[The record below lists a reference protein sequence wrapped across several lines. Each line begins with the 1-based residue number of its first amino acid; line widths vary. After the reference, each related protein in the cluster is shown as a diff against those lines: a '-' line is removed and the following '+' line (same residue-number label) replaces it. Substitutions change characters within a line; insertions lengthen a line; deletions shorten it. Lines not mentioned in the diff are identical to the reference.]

1 MVKHRRLRDALA
13 VLAIAWWFL
22 WLIPPLGSWA
32 RRYEF
37 VQTLQFDSF
46 ALVAPALFVAGA
58 PWRRLGVQRW
68 PIWSHSTTASA
79 FARGPD
85 PDQPPVATV
94 GINHG
99 RSIAGAGLFLVLAI
113 AWRVPPVVDALV
125 RHGWLTAVEFLTLGV
140 SGVVLFRDLIESPP
154 LTPRASRPYRIGIS
168 AVVMWV
174 IWIIAYMNGMS
185 RSSWYH
191 AFIHVSG
198 RGPSLAADQQLS
210 VGSIWIVSAA
220 VFLPIV
226 FWNLVQWLQSEE
238 DPDAEL
244 YRLVRR
250 ERARGFFGS
259 KN

>member
-1 MVKHRRLRDALA
+1 MSGHRKFRDAIA
-13 VLAIAWWFL
+13 VLAVAWWFL
-22 WLIPPLGSWA
+22 WLIPPLASWA

-46 ALVAPALFVAGA
+46 ALVAPVLFVAGA
-58 PWRRLGVQRW
+58 PWRRLGVLRW
-68 PIWSHSTTASA
+68 PVWSRSTAATP
-79 FARGPD
+79 FALRGGTGEPT
-85 PDQPPVATV
+85 ATV
-94 GINHG
+94 TGINHG
-99 RSIAGAGLFLVLAI
+99 RSIVAAGVFIVLAVT
-113 AWRVPPVVDALV
+113 WRVSPVVDALV
-125 RHGWLTAVEFLTLGV
+125 AHPWLTVAEFLTLSV

-154 LTPRASRPYRIGIS
+154 LTPRASRPYRIGIA

-174 IWIIAYMNGMS
+174 VWIVAYMNGMS
-185 RSSWYH
+185 YSSWYH
-191 AFIHVSG
+191 GFVHVPG
-198 RGPSLAADQQLS
+198 HGPSLAADQQLS
-210 VGSIWIVSAA
+210 VGSIWIISAA
-220 VFLPIV
+220 VFLPII